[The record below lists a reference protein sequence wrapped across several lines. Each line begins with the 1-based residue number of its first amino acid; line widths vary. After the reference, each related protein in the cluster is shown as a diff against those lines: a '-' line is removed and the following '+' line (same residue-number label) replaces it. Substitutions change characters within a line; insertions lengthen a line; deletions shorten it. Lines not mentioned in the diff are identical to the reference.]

1 MRINIYK
8 SVVCLIVALLTLSF
22 TAYGGERSS
31 AHAAAVSQEAN
42 RATPGKSP
50 DFTLSDAQ
58 LEVIGY
64 CIMNLFEY
72 PVCSEP
78 GKELLTDKS
87 VTMLAHWII
96 NDNFIA
102 EFRDIAEE
110 CGKDILPPLR
120 LSCHELR
127 DSASDVGEG
136 FDVLIGDG
144 KYKQQTAIYE
154 MKHLNRLLKDLT
166 GKEVPLGKTK
176 FQPRGVRFSPEYAE
190 LYSFSRASGVIGM
203 AWNMEITYF
212 DTEYFHAV
220 YTDDTMG
227 DTFCEYRCKYVRN
240 PNSPS
245 GITITSVVA
254 LKTDGCKVSAKNK
267 KRLRHSM
274 FYTPVSMQSG

>member
-102 EFRDIAEE
+102 EFNATLTHTATFVAAGSVAE
-110 CGKDILPPLR
+110 
-120 LSCHELR
+120 
-127 DSASDVGEG
+127 A
-136 FDVLIGDG
+136 
-144 KYKQQTAIYE
+144 A
-154 MKHLNRLLKDLT
+154 
-166 GKEVPLGKTK
+166 
-176 FQPRGVRFSPEYAE
+176 
-190 LYSFSRASGVIGM
+190 SFSA
-203 AWNMEITYF
+203 A
-212 DTEYFHAV
+212 
-220 YTDDTMG
+220 
-227 DTFCEYRCKYVRN
+227 
-240 PNSPS
+240 
-245 GITITSVVA
+245 GITLTHTATLPLTHTSA
-254 LKTDGCKVSAKNK
+254 LSLANRCNAFACAFT
-267 KRLRHSM
+267 
-274 FYTPVSMQSG
+274 